1 MRSDRTNRVFSK
13 KRVFRGGINSEACW
27 QQSANNT
34 CNSHKPRLSLA
45 VSGKNSVAKK
55 LDISGS
61 LKVKINKSNNKNEAG
76 YLIRARQSASM
87 GLRSCY
93 RLKQF
98 RLKYIR

>member
-13 KRVFRGGINSEACW
+13 NLVFRCGINGEARW

-34 CNSHKPRLSLA
+34 CNGHKPRRSLV
-45 VSGKNSVAKK
+45 VSGKNSLGKK
-55 LDISGS
+55 LEIGKS
-61 LKVKINKSNNKNEAG
+61 LKAKINKSNNKNEAG
-76 YLIRARQSASM
+76 FLICDRRSASM

-98 RLKYIR
+98 RLKYLR